1 MLTNKLHGFDL
12 AGNPYKHDDLPGII
26 GAEKTQRDQLSK
38 NGAAP
43 EQLKALDNLISIH
56 QANLKALDEHK
67 AGVLKQNEQA
77 KLDVTNN
84 PANQAAAAR
93 GAGMKANAELPAKL
107 ALQNNAAK
115 NKSDSTE
122 LNAVAFDPT
131 YKNADGTVGANVVM
145 SKADAA
151 AKGLTHY
158 KADPSTI
165 NTVVAGM
172 NDVQNKLNQLA
183 DVANNRQAMAQVNP
197 GLAAAMLAHGKGIT
211 LEFGGHG
218 SGASGGIG
226 VDTSRVNEDLYSHDV
241 MKANQATRDFV
252 AAFIGAHE
260 AITQLPRLQTFGKS
274 NRMTEKQM
282 EAAVNLLPQP
292 GDREFAAQ
300 KMTSLQGM
308 IDPLRKQIPHM
319 PGAESTPSWME
330 QRQQRQAG
338 GSNLGRM
345 VMENPNDLINRLVPS
360 N

>member
-1 MLTNKLHGFDL
+1 MTYLGQIT
-12 AGNPYKHDDLPGII
+12 AGDDP
-26 GAEKTQRDQLSK
+26 
-38 NGAAP
+38 
-43 EQLKALDNLISIH
+43 
-56 QANLKALDEHK
+56 
-67 AGVLKQNEQA
+67 
-77 KLDVTNN
+77 
-84 PANQAAAAR
+84 
-93 GAGMKANAELPAKL
+93 
-107 ALQNNAAK
+107 
-115 NKSDSTE
+115 
-122 LNAVAFDPT
+122 
-131 YKNADGTVGANVVM
+131 
-145 SKADAA
+145 
-151 AKGLTHY
+151 Y

-183 DVANNRQAMAQVNP
+183 NVVNNRQTMAQVDP

-226 VDTSRVNEDLYSHDV
+226 VDTSRANEVLYGHDV

-252 AAFIGAHE
+252 SAFIGAHE

-282 EAAVNLLPQP
+282 EAAINLLPQP

-319 PGAESTPSWME
+319 PGAESIPSWLE
-330 QRQQRQAG
+330 QRQQKQTPSAG
-338 GSNLGRM
+338 SRLGK
-345 VMENPNDLINRLVPS
+345 VVVGNATDFIKSLSPS